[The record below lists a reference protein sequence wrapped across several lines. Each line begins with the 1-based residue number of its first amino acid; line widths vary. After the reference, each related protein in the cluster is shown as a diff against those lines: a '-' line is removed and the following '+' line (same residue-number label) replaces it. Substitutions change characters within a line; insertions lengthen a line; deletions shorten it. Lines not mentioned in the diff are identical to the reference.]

1 MKTNFYDWSGR
12 GKSGKY
18 TIVLSNDAGETEK
31 DIYVNFL
38 GKYFYII
45 IQGTSINDVTQFW
58 IALTP

>member
-45 IQGTSINDVTQFW
+45 IQGTSINDVTQF
-58 IALTP
+58 